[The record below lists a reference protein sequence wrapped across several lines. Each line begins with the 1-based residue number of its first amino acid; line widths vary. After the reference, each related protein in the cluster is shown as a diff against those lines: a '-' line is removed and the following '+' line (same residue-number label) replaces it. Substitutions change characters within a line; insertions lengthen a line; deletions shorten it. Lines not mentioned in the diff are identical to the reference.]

1 MGNGRSP
8 HAVGTNFSG
17 LLGTFSRYELALGA
31 GSFGLGV
38 GFGNT
43 TGLGIVSDINRF

>member
-17 LLGTFSRYELALGA
+17 LLDVLADGKVIGRILEEGSRLFEQ
-31 GSFGLGV
+31 
-38 GFGNT
+38 
-43 TGLGIVSDINRF
+43 